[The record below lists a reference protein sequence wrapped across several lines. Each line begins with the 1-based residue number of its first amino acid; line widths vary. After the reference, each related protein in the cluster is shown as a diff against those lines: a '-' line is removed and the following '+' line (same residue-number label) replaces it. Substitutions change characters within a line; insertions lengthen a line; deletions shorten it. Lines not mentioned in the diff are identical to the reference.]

1 MVESFLT
8 AKKDSE
14 ESPPIMEDIKVSLH
28 FYKWGLRWLVRLCRG
43 EHKCSECVGK
53 TILDAT
59 ERKREHGEREYRAAE
74 AAAAVATRDAVT
86 THAHTGA
93 AEGEGE
99 SSEDGDE
106 HDEVEFFPQ
115 SMRTC
120 TLYRCTYR
128 GEMVNLLS

>member
-43 EHKCSECVGK
+43 EHKCSKCVGK

-120 TLYRCTYR
+120 TFYRCSYR